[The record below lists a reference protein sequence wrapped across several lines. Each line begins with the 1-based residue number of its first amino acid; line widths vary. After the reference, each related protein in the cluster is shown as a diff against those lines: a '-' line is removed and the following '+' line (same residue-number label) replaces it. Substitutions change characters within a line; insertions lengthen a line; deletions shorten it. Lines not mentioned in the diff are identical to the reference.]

1 MQLLLFFINSTRNIY
16 KDMLKILFLTSIF
29 NIICFRLVSVAS
41 GTTTRNPKK
50 ICETPVDYQRNFKLS
65 SILLDRGNINSKK
78 IMIDYPP
85 IFNKKE
91 ETIWENFLPENNKYN
106 STIMD
111 FARFSKL
118 NLPQCFLEAPLVV
131 REKPFPYKYDQSCVF
146 DTIKRFAFDGGTAG
160 ATHPSGGRQQWPEAI
175 VGTRKEG
182 ACSWYVNFA
191 DREFLFNPN
200 EHLPPSALPSAA
212 SRLQDEI
219 MLLEHPSLIS
229 FRQYLSHISVDNKK
243 LIPQTS
249 ILINTKINSHPRNN
263 SGKIKPNVTASRS
276 MVGPKAPPTWPPAKL
291 VAAPRPPSGA
301 SRLMVNIYEPTPYL
315 ITNVQRHGRFVF
327 HAPDDIKNKSAIKF
341 STFIINPPTI
351 THIISIGSPRFIM
364 PRQVKDF
371 NVSRLSL
378 NKRHRPSL
386 PPSTVTALRPQ
397 INTKYKRI
405 EIINILETSYT
416 SFVAAKYETCR
427 MFKIYQLR
435 KLYLNPELAHD
446 KDIISLDCAS
456 LSIKTSIYT
465 RDQGVGIF
473 GGNKILMTL
482 LQLIAAEL
490 AKVDEI
496 IFHTTSPFEGF
507 GFNSSNRET
516 YSHIEQ
522 AEHIWNDIK
531 KTLRF
536 EQLSVKKI
544 IALVYKYARF
554 WNLV

>member
-29 NIICFRLVSVAS
+29 NIICFRLVSVAG

-78 IMIDYPP
+78 IMINYPP

-91 ETIWENFLPENNKYN
+91 ETIWKNFLPENNNYN

-146 DTIKRFAFDGGTAG
+146 DTIKREAFDGGTAG
-160 ATHPSGGRQQWPEAI
+160 AAI
-175 VGTRKEG
+175 KEG

-263 SGKIKPNVTASRS
+263 SGKIKPNVPASRS
-276 MVGPKAPPTWPPAKL
+276 MVGPEAKL

-327 HAPDDIKNKSAIKF
+327 HAPDDITNKSAIKF

-364 PRQVKDF
+364 SRQVKGF
-371 NVSRLSL
+371 NLSRLSL
-378 NKRHRPSL
+378 NKRRRPSL
-386 PPSTVTALRPQ
+386 SPSTVAAERPQ

-507 GFNSSNRET
+507 GFNSSNREM

-522 AEHIWNDIK
+522 AKHIWNDIK